1 MFVKKYMTTDPV
13 TIFPDVLILD
23 AFRILKERD
32 FRHLPVTDS
41 SGRLEGM
48 VTDRDIRSALPS
60 SVASADER
68 ERIMQRVKDTAVTE
82 IMSTDLNTLHMD
94 STLDD
99 ALILLMKSNVGAVP
113 VIDSEKVLQGIFSIR
128 DLMRA
133 YGSLF
138 GLGEKGS
145 VMITVR
151 AGEGKNVIRD
161 VAEVL
166 AEHGVTLTRVVRE
179 EAEDGKGAYLH
190 LRVNTINQRAVNAAL
205 REAGIEI
212 VVAG

>member
-1 MFVKKYMTTDPV
+1 MFVKKYMTTNPV
-13 TIFPDVLILD
+13 TIDPDVLILD
-23 AFRILKERD
+23 AYKILKEKD
-32 FRHLPVTDS
+32 FRHLPVNDS
-41 SGRLEGM
+41 TGRLEGM

-60 SVASADER
+60 SVASAEER
-68 ERIMQRVKDTAVTE
+68 ERIMERVRETPVSA
-82 IMSTDLNTLHMD
+82 IMSTDLNILGMD

-113 VIDSEKVLQGIFSIR
+113 VIDSDRVLQGIFSIR

-179 EAEDGKGAYLH
+179 EADDGKGAYLH
-190 LRVNTINQRAVNAAL
+190 LRVNTINQRAVNSAL

>member
-13 TIFPDVLILD
+13 SIGPDMLILN
-23 AFRILKERD
+23 AQEILKERD

-41 SGRLEGM
+41 EGRLQGM

-60 SVASADER
+60 SVASAEER
-68 ERIMQRVKDTAVTE
+68 ENIMERVRDTAVST
-82 IMSTDLNTLHMD
+82 IMSTDLNTLNLD

-99 ALILLMKSNVGAVP
+99 ALVLLMKSNVGAIP
-113 VIDSEKVLQGIFSIR
+113 VIDLDKRLQGIFSIR

-145 VMITVR
+145 VLITVR
-151 AGEGKNVIRD
+151 AGQGRNVIRH
-161 VAEVL
+161 VADVL
-166 AEHGVTLTRVVRE
+166 AEHGVTLTRAVRE
-179 EAEDGKGAYLH
+179 EDKDGAGAFLH
-190 LRVNTINQRAVNAAL
+190 LRVNTFNQRAVNSAL
-205 REAGIEI
+205 KDAGIE
-212 VVAG
+212 VVSAA